1 MRRRQWLPPIPITPL
16 TSSWRAASP
25 YVGYS
30 AGGLFN
36 RYACGLLWR
45 EGFFLRVRP
54 VCFITIATPHLGC
67 RELPHS
73 SAQRLRNGF
82 MATVSNF
89 YCGRSGQQVGPRSP
103 NLLLLVIDCVPCLQA
118 SPNKVLLHEPTF

>member
-1 MRRRQWLPPIPITPL
+1 MRRRQWLAPIPSTPL
-16 TSSWRAASP
+16 TSSWPAASP
-25 YVGYS
+25 LSPPVGYS

-89 YCGRSGQQVGPRSP
+89 YCGRSGQQVGPC
-103 NLLLLVIDCVPCLQA
+103 LLVIDCVPGQ
-118 SPNKVLLHEPTF
+118 